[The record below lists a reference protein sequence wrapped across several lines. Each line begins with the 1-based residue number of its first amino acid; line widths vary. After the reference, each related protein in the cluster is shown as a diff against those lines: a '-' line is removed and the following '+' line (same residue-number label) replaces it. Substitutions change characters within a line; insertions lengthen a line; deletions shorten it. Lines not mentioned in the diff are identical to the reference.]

1 MANIESK
8 NKDQSQGLTDQE
20 KMAQTALGNTQVP
33 QPSTDNSNE
42 ILSIPKTSGTGSN
55 LSSAAPHSL
64 IVHKDE
70 RAEDRYEQGP
80 AQDPEEEKA

>member
-8 NKDQSQGLTDQE
+8 NEHQSKGLTDQE
-20 KMAQTALGNTQVP
+20 KIAQTALGNTQVP
-33 QPSTDNSNE
+33 QPSTDNNNE

-55 LSSAAPHSL
+55 PSSAAPHSL
-64 IVHKDE
+64 IVHE
-70 RAEDRYEQGP
+70 GEPVEDRYEEGG